1 MAASGRDGGC
11 GSLAAMAGPPLLDE
25 QLREELTQ
33 LTTSVCKALN
43 DPKRLMILYALREG
57 PLSVGELVDELDAS
71 QANVSQHLAILR
83 ERGIVEADR
92 QGNNVFYSLRHDQVL
107 DAVDILREIL
117 SAEVDRRAEVL
128 SG

>member
-1 MAASGRDGGC
+1 
-11 GSLAAMAGPPLLDE
+11 MAGPPLLDE